1 MTQEYYSTG
10 RRKFQHITSEKRAQ
24 LEILLKVRPKIAK
37 TKIAQM
43 LGIAR
48 STLYDELGR
57 GTVEQLDTNLVEH
70 KRYFADAGQRVYEEH
85 RKNSRNPCKLARV
98 SEFIKYAEERILKY
112 KESPDT
118 VVGYA
123 KKYGLFGD
131 DIVCTKTLYD
141 YINRCYLKVRNID
154 LLLKVKLKQKDEI
167 VRQNKK
173 ILGESIE
180 NRPPVVGLR
189 TTFGHWEIDTIVGTV
204 DTAPVLLTLDERK
217 TRTRIMRKIE
227 SRTSAAVNKAMQE
240 IMAEYGDLAPKIF
253 KTITADNG
261 SEFTHLQEAL
271 PFTKV
276 YYAHPYTPSE
286 RGTNEN
292 QNGIVRRFF
301 PKGKSFENVT
311 DETVRRVQNWINFLP
326 RKIFDYSC
334 SYDLFMENINYL

>member
-10 RRKFQHITSEKRAQ
+10 RRRFQHLTSEKRSQ
-24 LEILLKVRPKIAK
+24 LEILLKVEPKIPK
-37 TKIAQM
+37 TEIAQM

-48 STLYDELGR
+48 STLYDELNR
-57 GTVEQLDTNLVEH
+57 GSVKQLDTNLVEY
-70 KRYFADAGQRVYEEH
+70 KKYFADAGQRVYEEH
-85 RKNSRNPCKLARV
+85 RKNSRNPCKLVKV
-98 SEFIKYAEERILKY
+98 SEFIEYAEERILEH

-118 VVGYA
+118 IVGYA

-131 DIVCTKTLYD
+131 DIVCTKTLYN
-141 YINRCYLKVRNID
+141 YIDLCYLKVRNID
-154 LLLKVKLKQKDEI
+154 LLRKVKLDQKVEK
-167 VRQNKK
+167 VRKNKK

-180 NRPPVVGLR
+180 NRPPIVGLR

-217 TRTRIMRKIE
+217 TRTRIIRKIE
-227 SRTSAAVNKAMQE
+227 SRTSFAVNQAIKK
-240 IMAEYGDLAPKIF
+240 IMTEYGELAPKIF

-261 SEFTHLQEAL
+261 SEFTHLAEAV
-271 PFTKV
+271 PNTKV
-276 YYAHPYTPSE
+276 YFAHPYTPSE

-311 DETVRRVQNWINFLP
+311 DEAVRRVQNWINLLP
-326 RKIFDYSC
+326 RRIFDYSC
-334 SYDLFMENINYL
+334 SYDLFMENVNCL